1 MKINKGPQEQTGP
14 HESLAHV
21 CVLVR
26 RWGGGEDRVQE
37 RRVVSQM
44 SK

>member
-26 RWGGGEDRVQE
+26 RWGGGRIECKRGEWSV
-37 RRVVSQM
+37 R
-44 SK
+44 

>member
-1 MKINKGPQEQTGP
+1 MKIKKGPQEQTGP

-26 RWGGGEDRVQE
+26 GWGAAGSSVRGESGQSDE
-37 RRVVSQM
+37 
-44 SK
+44 